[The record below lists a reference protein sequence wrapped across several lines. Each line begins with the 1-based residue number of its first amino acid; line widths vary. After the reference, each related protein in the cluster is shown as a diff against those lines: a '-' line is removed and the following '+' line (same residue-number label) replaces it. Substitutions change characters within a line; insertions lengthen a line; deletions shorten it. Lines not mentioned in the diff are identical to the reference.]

1 MSPETKQAELTNVL
15 TTVDRLVDIADS
27 IFERAIKLDGIK
39 VIKKEEDA
47 SQTITEMRDECFEG
61 VIATWRVI
69 EEMLPNSGIEYT
81 RLKELEVDGYKVIS
95 RCYHNL
101 GQLKEAA
108 EAITTSIDMGYTDGY
123 ISLGAICLD
132 LEEYDKAE
140 NAFHSAI
147 SKDAQ
152 PTRAQAGLGELYFA
166 LGTMAL
172 KENDGK
178 HVAYFEKAEE
188 AFMLAGRERFA
199 ESYERAMDLFETIGW
214 KDRAV
219 AFGEKAA
226 LFYATNRLHYG
237 DRLRAMDGRMRR
249 LTGDDR
255 YERILA
261 GVSRTLGNI
270 VGGKKP
276 EKDIK

>member
-1 MSPETKQAELTNVL
+1 MSPETKQAELTD
-15 TTVDRLVDIADS
+15 VDRLVDIADS
-27 IFERAIKLDGIK
+27 IFERAIKLDTLKIN
-39 VIKKEEDA
+39 KKEEES

-69 EEMLPNSGIEYT
+69 EDMLPNSGIEFT

-95 RCYHNL
+95 RCYHHL
-101 GQLKEAA
+101 GQLNEAA
-108 EAITTSIDMGYTDGY
+108 EAITTAIDQGYADGY

-132 LEEYDKAE
+132 MEDFDKAE

-166 LGTMAL
+166 LGTKAL
-172 KENDGK
+172 KEDDEK
-178 HVAYFEKAEE
+178 HVEYFQKAEE
-188 AFMLAGRERFA
+188 AFMHAGRERFA
-199 ESYERAMDLFETIGW
+199 DSYERAMDLFETIGW

-219 AFGEKAA
+219 AFGERAA
-226 LFYATNRLHYG
+226 LFYTANRLSYG
-237 DRLRAMDGRMRR
+237 DRLRGLDGRMRK

-261 GVSRTLGNI
+261 GVSRTLGTI
-270 VGGKKP
+270 VGGKKSD
-276 EKDIK
+276 KDIK